1 MSDQP
6 VSKTELREARWRAL
20 KDAGAAR
27 FPGTKG
33 RIPNFVGAEKAAVR
47 LAETELFRRARV
59 IKCNP
64 DSPQRPVRH
73 AALKA
78 GKTVIMAVP
87 KLAERACFWRLDPEV
102 LEDLWKASSIKGAS
116 AMAEQVR
123 EDEVGP
129 IDLIVTGCVAVAA
142 DGARL
147 GKGGGYSDLE
157 YAVLRELELVSAD
170 TPIVTT
176 VHSSQVLAM
185 GAIPMLP
192 HDISLDLF
200 CTEAE
205 TIPCERAYQR
215 PTGVDRAALPEA
227 KLAAIPVLAGTLL
240 R

>member
-1 MSDQP
+1 
-6 VSKTELREARWRAL
+6 VSKAELREERWGAL
-20 KDAGAAR
+20 KEAGAAR

-33 RIPNFVGAEKAAVR
+33 RIPNFVGAERAAAL
-47 LAETELFRRARV
+47 LAETGLFRQAHTL
-59 IKCNP
+59 KCNP

-87 KLAERACFWRLDPEV
+87 KLAERACFWRLDPARV
-102 LEDLWKASSIKGAS
+102 GDLWKASSIKGAS

-123 EDEVGP
+123 EDEVGA
-129 IDLIVTGCVAVAA
+129 IDLIVTGCVAVAP

-157 YAVLRELELVSAD
+157 YAVLRELGLVDED

-176 VHSSQVLAM
+176 VHSSQVLGS
-185 GAIPMLP
+185 GAIPMDA

-200 CTEAE
+200 TTEE
-205 TIPCERAYQR
+205 TLVRCERAYAR
-215 PTGVDRAALPEA
+215 PEGVDREVLPA
-227 KLAAIPVLAGTLL
+227 DKLAAIPVLAERLGGA
-240 R
+240 